1 MAIEHLP
8 SGDRSAGS
16 SLPSNEKKSFERS
29 PGVKLGSDKA
39 EEAIVEHLEEEMG
52 YVSELARNRSTFQ
65 LAFMA
70 FILASIPYG
79 LATSLIYPLMNGGPA
94 TMIWGWM
101 LVSMVIF
108 CVALS
113 LAEITSV
120 YPTAGGVYYQTFML
134 SSLYWRRI
142 ASWICGWA
150 YVVGNILIT
159 LAVNFGTTLFIVG
172 CINVFETVDGE
183 NVFPAEVYQV
193 YLIFVALTLLC
204 NAISSLGNKWLPHL
218 DVRSPDTLSSL
229 FLSIINLGM
238 FG

>member
-8 SGDRSAGS
+8 SGNRSADSPFS
-16 SLPSNEKKSFERS
+16 SDQKRSFERI
-29 PGVKLGSDKA
+29 PGVELGTDKTEDA
-39 EEAIVEHLEEEMG
+39 VVEHLEEQTG
-52 YVSELARNRSTFQ
+52 YVSELARNRTTFQ

-79 LATSLIYPLMNGGPA
+79 LSTSLIYPLMNGGPA

-101 LVSMVIF
+101 LVSLVIF

-134 SSLYWRRI
+134 SSQYWKRI
-142 ASWICGWA
+142 SSWICGWA

-159 LAVNFGTTLFIVG
+159 LAVNFGTTLFIVS
-172 CINVFETVDGE
+172 CVNVFERADGE
-183 NVFPAEVYQV
+183 GIFPAETYQV

-204 NAISSLGNKWLPHL
+204 NSVSSLGNKWLPYI
-218 DVRSPDTLSSL
+218 DVSYPGTSSSI
-229 FLSIINLGM
+229 FLIHIG
-238 FG
+238 GI